1 MIKVAPSILAADF
14 AHLAREVRAVER
26 AGADWLHIDV
36 MDGHFVPNL
45 TLGPPVVAALRP
57 HTRMLFDCHL
67 MVSNP
72 DAMIDPFA
80 GAGAELVTV
89 HAEACPHLH
98 RTLGHIR
105 ERGLRAGVAL
115 NPATPP
121 AAVSYVLHLVD
132 LILVMTV
139 NPGFGGQ
146 EFLPEM
152 VDKIRE
158 LRRIID
164 GLDRPIDL
172 AVDGGING
180 ETGRVCVAAGA
191 TVLVAGTSVFRAPD
205 PARAVATLR
214 RAGAADPAGCGA
226 GP

>member
-57 HTRMLFDCHL
+57 HTRLPFDCHL

-72 DAMIDPFA
+72 DVLIDPFA

-89 HAEACPHLH
+89 HAEACPQLH
-98 RTLGHIR
+98 RTLCRIR

-132 LILVMTV
+132 LVLVMTV
-139 NPGFGGQ
+139 DPGFGGQ

-158 LRRIID
+158 LRRVID
-164 GLDRPIDL
+164 GLGRPIDL

-180 ETGRVCVAAGA
+180 ETGRLCVAAGA
-191 TVLVAGTSVFRAPD
+191 TVLVAGTWVFRAHD
-205 PARAVATLR
+205 PAGAVALLR
-214 RAGAADPAGCGA
+214 RAGAGDPAGCGA

>member
-14 AHLAREVRAVER
+14 AHLAQAVQSVER
-26 AGADWLHIDV
+26 AGAEWLHIDV

-57 HTRMLFDCHL
+57 HTRLLFDCHL

-72 DAMIDPFA
+72 DALVEPFA
-80 GAGAELVTV
+80 TAGAELVTV

-98 RTLGHIR
+98 RTLCRIR

-132 LILVMTV
+132 LVLVMTV

-152 VDKIRE
+152 LPKIRE
-158 LRRIID
+158 LRRMID
-164 GLDRPIDL
+164 GLGRPMDL
-172 AVDGGING
+172 AVDGGIDG
-180 ETGRVCVAAGA
+180 ETGPLCVAAGA
-191 TVLVAGTSVFRAPD
+191 TVLVAGTWVFRARD
-205 PARAVATLR
+205 PAAAVAALR
-214 RAGAADPAGCGA
+214 RAGAVRAAGCGA